1 MKPVITRRDFGTLAV
16 GALGAVAAPA
26 GFAQSG
32 TFPAK
37 PIKIIAP
44 FAPGGGTDYIAR
56 VVATKLGERLKQP
69 VIVENRPGAGGN
81 LGTELA
87 LKSPPDGYT
96 LLLVAGSYTVNPS
109 VYKLNFDPIAD
120 MTPVIQLS
128 RGAYVLVVNAAL
140 PVKSLAELLD
150 LMRKEP
156 GKIAYGSSGQ
166 GGHLHI
172 VTEYMLD
179 LAKAKATHVP
189 YKGTGPAVTDLIA
202 GNVQMMFAGTEAV
215 MQHVKAGK
223 LRALAVGTAKR
234 LAAFPD
240 IPSVAEAGVPGYD
253 VVAWH
258 GLIAPKGVPAPIVEA
273 LNREINATLATKEME
288 DRLAINGV
296 GTAGGSPAQFGSLL
310 QAEVERYGK
319 VIRQAGIKADQ

>member
-1 MKPVITRRDFGTLAV
+1 MKPVITRRDFGSLAV
-16 GALGAVAAPA
+16 GVLGALATP
-26 GFAQSG
+26 GSFAQSG
-32 TFPAK
+32 TFPTK

-81 LGTELA
+81 LGTEFA

-128 RGAYVLVVNAAL
+128 RGAYVLVVNAAV
-140 PVKSLAELLD
+140 PAKNLAELLD

-179 LAKAKATHVP
+179 LAKVKATHVP
-189 YKGTGPAVTDLIA
+189 YKGTGPAVTDLIG

-215 MQHVKAGK
+215 MQHVKSGK

-240 IPSVAEAGVPGYD
+240 IPTVAEAGVPGYD

-258 GLIAPKGVPAPIVEA
+258 GLIAPKGVPAPIVEF
-273 LNREINATLATKEME
+273 LNREINATLASKEME
-288 DRLAINGV
+288 DRLATNGV
-296 GTAGGSPAQFGSLL
+296 GTAGGSPTQFGSLL

-319 VIRQAGIKADQ
+319 VIRQAGIKVDQ

>member
-1 MKPVITRRDFGTLAV
+1 LNSPITRRDFGTLAL
-16 GALGAVAAPA
+16 GALAASS

-32 TFPAK
+32 PYPVK
-37 PIKIIAP
+37 PIRIVTP
-44 FAPGGGTDYIAR
+44 FAPGGGSDFAAR
-56 VVATKLGERLKQP
+56 LVATKLGERLKQP
-69 VIVENRPGAGGN
+69 VIVDNRPGAGGN
-81 LGTELA
+81 LGSELA
-87 LKSPPDGYT
+87 LKSAPDGYT

-120 MTPVIQLS
+120 MTPVIQLT
-128 RGAYVLVVNAAL
+128 RGAYVLVVNPQVPA
-140 PVKSLAELLD
+140 KNLAELLD
-150 LMRKEP
+150 LMRKQP

-179 LAKAKATHVP
+179 LAKVKATHVP
-189 YKGTGPAVTDLIA
+189 YKGTGPAITDLLG
-202 GNVQMMFAGTEAV
+202 GNVQFMFAGTEGV

-234 LAAFPD
+234 LTAFPD
-240 IPSVAEAGVPGYD
+240 IPTVAEAGVPGYD

-258 GLIAPKGVPAPIVEA
+258 GLIAPKGVPAPIIEF
-273 LNREINATLATKEME
+273 LNREINAALASPDMEERLAT
-288 DRLAINGV
+288 NGV
-296 GTAGGSPAQFGSLL
+296 GTAGGSPAQFGALL

-319 VIRQAGIKADQ
+319 VVRQAGIKADQ